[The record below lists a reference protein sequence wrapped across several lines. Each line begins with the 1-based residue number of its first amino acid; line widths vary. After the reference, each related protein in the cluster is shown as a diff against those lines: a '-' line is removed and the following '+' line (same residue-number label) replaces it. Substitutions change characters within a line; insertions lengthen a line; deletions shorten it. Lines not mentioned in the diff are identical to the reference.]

1 MNTFLKQVFIQ
12 VNTFLRQCTS
22 SVCEHCVNVHAEPLS
37 VKLVAGSASCSAF
50 KSNILRCSSCM
61 RDALVVLS
69 NTQLPPRC
77 RRCSASPS
85 AAQFLLATT

>member
-1 MNTFLKQVFIQ
+1 MFAFPRRPFDRPDRAAWLTLK
-12 VNTFLRQCTS
+12 
-22 SVCEHCVNVHAEPLS
+22 LS

-50 KSNILRCSSCM
+50 ISNIVRCSSCM

-69 NTQLPPRC
+69 DTIAAAMPPLQRF
-77 RRCSASPS
+77 A